1 MERSQRSQEQ
11 RGTIEPSTGRAKKAR
26 RLGEVARRMI
36 FKTNS
41 EDPTNRKD
49 GRTGKL
55 KRVNS
60 RGLERPGYIVIPNDM
75 PRNAPDVKLSVDEI
89 GKALRQSR
97 YQERYDAVME
107 DMAEGDSESK

>member
-1 MERSQRSQEQ
+1 MERSPRSQEQ
-11 RGTIEPSTGRAKKAR
+11 DGTIEPSTGRDKRTK

-36 FKTNS
+36 FRTRS
-41 EDPTNRKD
+41 EDSTNHKD
-49 GRTGKL
+49 ERSGKS

-97 YQERYDAVME
+97 YQEKYDAVME
-107 DMAEGDSESK
+107 DMAEGDSGSK